1 MEKFKRKYPK
11 EKYNNKYLRINS
23 IKILLN
29 KICLLYF
36 ILIKG
41 FKSNSIVQIVI
52 NNIGVQKILSDE
64 FPKPDEIL
72 INGKEQNYTEYY
84 NLTNSENNILMK
96 WNNQLSNLNIS
107 FLILIILLK
116 LI

>member
-1 MEKFKRKYPK
+1 MKKNNRKNPK
-11 EKYNNKYLRINS
+11 EKYGTKYLRINT

-52 NNIGVQKILSDE
+52 NKIGEKKIYLMN
-64 FPKPDEIL
+64 F
-72 INGKEQNYTEYY
+72 QY
-84 NLTNSENNILMK
+84 LTKYLLMK
-96 WNNQLSNLNIS
+96 KNKICG
-107 FLILIILLK
+107 IL
-116 LI
+116 